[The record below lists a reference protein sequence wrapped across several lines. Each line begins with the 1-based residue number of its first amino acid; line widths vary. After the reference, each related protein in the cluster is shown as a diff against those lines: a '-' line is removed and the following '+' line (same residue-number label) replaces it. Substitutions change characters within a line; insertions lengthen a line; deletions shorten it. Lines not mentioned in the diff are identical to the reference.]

1 MAAAGVC
8 RSSARE
14 DLEKLSERCSLLC
27 PDLCDRASRSSWG
40 LKAAM
45 VLLHVTFVGVIFLFD
60 ANLIRKTREEP
71 WFTAVYLVVFVATLV
86 QYFLTSGS
94 SPGYVID
101 AMRAGNGSNTTY
113 MKSPILKQSNSRNG
127 NIISSTTQNQLERQ
141 SSYSTSF
148 WSKLV
153 MDLYPPGSA
162 IRNWT
167 CTYCNII
174 QPPRAKHCHDCDKC
188 VLQFDHHCVWLG
200 TCIGQ
205 GNHCRFWWYIFEE
218 TILCVWTV
226 VLYIT
231 FLHSEIV
238 KACLF
243 CSYFGMLTISAWADL
258 IRWKDF
264 IAIVLLAL
272 LLFCLIFLLLLLIFH
287 SYLALTNQTTYEMVR
302 RRRILYLRGIPEKV
316 HPFSRGIS
324 KNLDTFCCP
333 RGSRYTLEAL
343 PRMEELEERAR
354 PYTYIDIISCR
365 CC

>member
-27 PDLCDRASRSSWG
+27 PDLCDRGTTRFSPERSDSRGFLVSSMVWFGWENPGCFAASRSSWG

-71 WFTAVYLVVFVATLV
+71 W
-86 QYFLTSGS
+86 
-94 SPGYVID
+94 YVID

-238 KACLF
+238 KAW
-243 CSYFGMLTISAWADL
+243 YNT
-258 IRWKDF
+258 
-264 IAIVLLAL
+264 
-272 LLFCLIFLLLLLIFH
+272 
-287 SYLALTNQTTYEMVR
+287 
-302 RRRILYLRGIPEKV
+302 
-316 HPFSRGIS
+316 
-324 KNLDTFCCP
+324 
-333 RGSRYTLEAL
+333 L
-343 PRMEELEERAR
+343 PRFENIMFLKILVNYCS
-354 PYTYIDIISCR
+354 PFMGL
-365 CC
+365 